1 MMVRPLKA
9 TSVVVTILLR
19 SRLPSLVRSSQLS
32 PPGNSAD
39 VTVQWV
45 HHIIIPNGASRQG
58 TDEFA
63 SYYRM
68 FHHEDPGVGISQW
81 SQAAAPVP
89 AAPDEFLGQFGKQF
103 PCHESP
109 LFSPDKYR

>member
-19 SRLPSLVRSSQLS
+19 SRLPSLVPPSQLS

-39 VTVQWV
+39 VTVKWV

-58 TDEFA
+58 TDDFA

-68 FHHEDPGVGISQW
+68 FHHEDRGVMISQC
-81 SQAAAPVP
+81 SQAAATVP
-89 AAPDEFLGQFGKQF
+89 TAPEEFLDQFGEQF